1 MVGFK
6 AALDFEDYLGE
17 VKDEGSLT
25 KNDIS
30 MLKRSKGWIWYSYSL
45 IIIILLVLIM
55 VQIITG
61 EVLVFFDVIPLIQ
74 LFHLWIASWILGIIS
89 VQYCAWKRSGLI
101 DE

>member
-1 MVGFK
+1 MVQTSTG
-6 AALDFEDYLGE
+6 
-17 VKDEGSLT
+17 
-25 KNDIS
+25 
-30 MLKRSKGWIWYSYSL
+30 
-45 IIIILLVLIM
+45 LLLLIM